1 MTTKEKR
8 LFSALKKDIDAIVLK
23 NAVDPNLDQS
33 FFYATG
39 IINGL
44 FEDSVAIV
52 RPGRV
57 EVLTSPLEELSARQ
71 AGVSTSVYKTKKE
84 GASLLTKRLQ
94 GMRRIGINAD
104 ELTHANYMS
113 IRKCAKGAKLIDV
126 SKSIAQA
133 RMIKDD
139 EEIARVKRACDISSS
154 TADLI
159 PKFVKSGMKET
170 EAAAEINFR
179 LMKAG
184 ASGTAFA
191 TNASFGGAT
200 AEPHY
205 SPASKTL
212 RAGQL
217 ALFDFGAQY
226 KRYASDITRTF
237 VCGRPNSRQK
247 EMYDVVL
254 RAQLA
259 AIDVTHDGVEGKEV
273 DMAARKIID
282 ASRFKG
288 RFTHST
294 GHGLGL
300 SVHDPGSISSQRNM
314 TLKEGMILTIEP
326 GAYIKGFGGVRIEDD
341 ILVTKR
347 GCKVLTTAAKELA
360 IL

>member
-1 MTTKEKR
+1 MATKEKR
-8 LFSALKKDIDAIVLK
+8 LFSKLRKDVDAIVLK

-52 RPGRV
+52 RPGNV
-57 EVLTSPLEELSARQ
+57 EVLTSQLEEISARQ
-71 AGVSTSVYKTKKE
+71 AGVSTSVYRTKKE
-84 GASLLTKRLQ
+84 GASLLTNKLH
-94 GMRRIGINAD
+94 GMRKIGVNAE
-104 ELTHANYMS
+104 ELTHANYIS

-126 SKSIAQA
+126 SESIAQA
-133 RMIKDD
+133 RMIKDE
-139 EEIARVKRACDISSS
+139 EEIARVKKACDISSS
-154 TADLI
+154 TANLI
-159 PKFVKSGMKET
+159 PSFVELGMAET

-179 LMKAG
+179 MMKAG
-184 ASGTAFA
+184 ASGPAFA

-205 SPASKTL
+205 SPASKRL
-212 RAGQL
+212 RPGQL
-217 ALFDFGAQY
+217 ALFDFGALY
-226 KRYASDITRTF
+226 KRYCSDITRTF
-237 VCGRPNSRQK
+237 VCGRPNRKQK

-259 AIDVTHDGVEGKEV
+259 AIDATQDGVEGKEV

-282 ASRFKG
+282 GSRFKG
-288 RFTHST
+288 RFTHGT

-314 TLKEGMILTIEP
+314 VLREGMILTIEP
-326 GAYIKGFGGVRIEDD
+326 GAYIKGFGGIRIEDD
-341 ILVTKR
+341 ILVTKK
-347 GCKVLTTAAKELA
+347 GCRVLTTAAKELA
-360 IL
+360 TL